1 MSEES
6 RNKLLGQLKGL
17 IDEMRRI
24 PAPDGRISN
33 VDGGSLYDCRLSSS
47 LDRFG
52 PFGNTYEFHGFLRNC
67 LEKAPLDILTW
78 TI

>member
-1 MSEES
+1 LSEES

-33 VDGGSLYDCRLSSS
+33 VDGGSLYDCRLSSRS
-47 LDRFG
+47 TDSVLLG
-52 PFGNTYEFHGFLRNC
+52 IPTNSMASY
-67 LEKAPLDILTW
+67 AIA
-78 TI
+78 

>member
-1 MSEES
+1 LSEES

-33 VDGGSLYDCRLSSS
+33 VDGGSLYDCRLPSS

-52 PFGNTYEFHGFLRNC
+52 PFGNTYEFHGFLRNY
-67 LEKAPLDILTW
+67 LEKAPVDIPTW

>member
-1 MSEES
+1 MPAAASYQRLSEES

-33 VDGGSLYDCRLSSS
+33 VDGGSLYDCRLPSS

-52 PFGNTYEFHGFLRNC
+52 PFGIPTNSMASY
-67 LEKAPLDILTW
+67 AIA
-78 TI
+78 